1 MHLVDVRRALESQPN
16 ISQHVTAMFLT
27 LDTTHKGKVTFRDL
41 LKVLYGKAS
50 NEDINTMLH
59 WVARRPKPPPK
70 PIEKPA
76 LTREQRDEML
86 AMFALYDKNTD
97 GALTIKELAAAM
109 AETHALEPHD
119 IERIFVDVGK
129 GRTESI
135 SSEEVRADRVR
146 GPRAGSG
153 EGTGGGS
160 CVCLVRRGEEG
171 VVCLCLV
178 RRGEEG
184 VVCLCLV
191 RRGEEGV
198 VCLCLARTGA
208 RARRV
213 FGAWC
218 AHLGRQK
225 GRHASSDRLCRR
237 DRGAD
242 RAAPLHPPIPIRP

>member
-1 MHLVDVRRALESQPN
+1 MRRALESQPN

-171 VVCLCLV
+171 VVCLCL
-178 RRGEEG
+178 
-184 VVCLCLV
+184 
-191 RRGEEGV
+191 
-198 VCLCLARTGA
+198 ARTGA